1 MAFPI
6 VLLVVLW
13 IVLVVALVL
22 VLVLDR
28 SVRHARSKLR
38 R

>member
-22 VLVLDR
+22 VLDR

>member
-13 IVLVVALVL
+13 IFLVVALVL
-22 VLVLDR
+22 DR
-28 SVRHARSKLR
+28 FVRHARSKLR